1 MNQVLGLDSGYI
13 AGDENECAHGIS
25 RLPKDS
31 ITSINTLMKKFLK
44 LATYQRYHPNPEL
57 ISLFCKALL
66 NKLEE
71 VLMPLKLKGH
81 FTTGKSIMKTG
92 AKRMN

>member
-57 ISLFCKALL
+57 IFLVCKALL

-71 VLMPLKLKGH
+71 VPMPLRLKGH
-81 FTTGKSIMKTG
+81 FTTDRTTL
-92 AKRMN
+92 